1 MFPSFPW
8 VNTGFKPVIF
18 TSGMSSVLSSFFCLR
33 VVIQKRHAV
42 CRHALPHKVTEDVE
56 GGRFPSWKV
65 PLPPMPWATLKRE
78 PRTNIRFAGLSRPPP
93 SHLCHLCHF
102 NREFTIFPPHYPSPC
117 HDPRPTMT
125 LLLSPSPMT
134 CRAVVVDA
142 DSSLATGKQGID
154 GDLLVT
160 SPSFF
165 LGIVHGL

>member
-65 PLPPMPWATLKRE
+65 PLPPMPSATLKRE

-102 NREFTIFPPHYPSPC
+102 NREFHYLPPS
-117 HDPRPTMT
+117 
-125 LLLSPSPMT
+125 L
-134 CRAVVVDA
+134 
-142 DSSLATGKQGID
+142 SLAMSWPKAHHDASSQPLTHDVQSCRSGCWLQP
-154 GDLLVT
+154 GDREARYWWG
-160 SPSFF
+160 SP
-165 LGIVHGL
+165 GH